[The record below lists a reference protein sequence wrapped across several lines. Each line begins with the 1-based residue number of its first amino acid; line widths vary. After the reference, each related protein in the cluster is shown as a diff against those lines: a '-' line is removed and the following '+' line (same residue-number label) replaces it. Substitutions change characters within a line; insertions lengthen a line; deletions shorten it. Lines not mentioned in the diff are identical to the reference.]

1 MDRIKKAIDR
11 ITASRRAMIISGTV
25 CAVPFVFESLYFLS
39 WIMYIPLAY
48 MFLSGTDGLKKQASR
63 VFLFGLAYYF
73 TGYFWITELYP
84 MEFIGFNKI
93 QSVAVIVFALIAIPV
108 IHSSMMLLSY
118 AVCKKAGEKV
128 SVWIKALL
136 FPCVIVFT
144 EYLQTLGPLAFPWC
158 RVSVAQAGNL
168 AIIQSASFF
177 GSYFI
182 AYIVLLINALLA
194 YAIINR
200 ALSKRLIA
208 VSVAIFAVNLAFG
221 FCRIAV
227 TEKQYETAETFTAVA
242 LQGNISSS
250 EKWSGS
256 SQDMVDIY
264 MELADSAIA
273 SSKADG
279 LPDNT
284 VVLIPETAFPF
295 TLREGGKTWARV
307 SDFARENSVN
317 FAVGAF
323 SEQEYDSGNSVFMF
337 TTEGNVLDPYSKRHL
352 VPFGEYLPYRSIF
365 EIIMPPLAEM
375 NALSSD
381 LYEADG
387 TAVFNLDFANAGTVI
402 CYESIFPEL
411 CRNSVN
417 DGADIML
424 ISTNDSW
431 FGSSGALRHH
441 LANAKLRAI
450 ENNVPVIRA
459 ANTGISALIK
469 PNGKVIQ
476 NLGVDSRGFIADE
489 LPLADNGTL
498 YRTVGDVW
506 LGICF
511 LILLFSLLKRI
522 LSN

>member
-1 MDRIKKAIDR
+1 MDRIRNSIDR

-48 MFLSGTDGLKKQASR
+48 MFLSGTDGIRKQAFR
-63 VFLFGLAYYF
+63 VLLFGLAYYI

-118 AVCKKAGEKV
+118 AVCKKAGERAGRFLKL
-128 SVWIKALL
+128 LL

-158 RVSVAQAGNL
+158 RVAVAQAGNL
-168 AIIQSASFF
+168 AIIQSASLF
-177 GSYFI
+177 GSYFV
-182 AYIVLLINALLA
+182 AYIVLLANALLA

-200 ALSKRLIA
+200 AFSKRLIA
-208 VSVAIFAVNLAFG
+208 AAVAVFAVNLALG
-221 FCRIAV
+221 FCRIAF
-227 TEKQYETAETFTAVA
+227 TEKQYESAEKFTAVA
-242 LQGNISSS
+242 LQGNISSG

-264 MELADSAIA
+264 MKLAGSAVA
-273 SSKADG
+273 STKADG
-279 LPDNT
+279 QSENT
-284 VVLIPETAFPF
+284 VMLVPETAFPF

-307 SDFARENSVN
+307 SDFARENNVN

-337 TTEGNVLDPYSKRHL
+337 TPDGKAVEPYSKRHL
-352 VPFGEYLPYRSIF
+352 VPFGEYLPYREIF
-365 EIIMPPLAEM
+365 EVIMPPLAQM

-381 LYEADG
+381 LYEAD
-387 TAVFNLDFANAGTVI
+387 TAAVFDLGFAKAGTLI

-411 CRNSVN
+411 CRSSVN
-417 DGADIML
+417 DGAEIML

-441 LANAKLRAI
+441 LANAKLRAV

-476 NLGVDSRGFIADE
+476 RLGVNSRGFIADE
-489 LPLADNGTL
+489 LPMADSRTL
-498 YRTVGDVW
+498 YRVIGNVW
-506 LGICF
+506 SIICL
-511 LILLFSLLKRI
+511 LILIFSYFTRKRK
-522 LSN
+522 